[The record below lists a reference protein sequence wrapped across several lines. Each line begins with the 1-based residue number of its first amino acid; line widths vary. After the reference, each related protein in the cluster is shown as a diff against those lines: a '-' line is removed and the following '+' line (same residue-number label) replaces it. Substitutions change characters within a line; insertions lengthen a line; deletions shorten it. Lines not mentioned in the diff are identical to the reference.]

1 MEANKK
7 IRCVNT
13 KTKEVRW
20 ISANVANNAGF
31 RKKYKWQI
39 EELPAAKEEP
49 KRVQLPEPKEPET
62 DPISQEEEF
71 ADIPAVVIIDE
82 ASIPAHIPL
91 DTPDFPGEIK
101 YTAVQ
106 EEKKPRKPRTTKKKN
121 N

>member
-13 KTKEVRW
+13 KTNEVRW

-49 KRVQLPEPKEPET
+49 KQVQLPEPKEPET

-71 ADIPAVVIIDE
+71 PDIPAVVNIDE
-82 ASIPAHIPL
+82 VKPVEQP
-91 DTPDFPGEIK
+91 
-101 YTAVQ
+101 Q
-106 EEKKPRKPRTTKKKN
+106 EEKKARKPRTQNKKKN